1 MKRLLVLALVLCG
14 TTSCENLVP
23 QNSSKKNTHA
33 IVLDPCDYMSI
44 LIELM
49 EDLKLSYLKEDK
61 KQQRICEEKLEYVYG
76 LATDIYGE
84 RRLRK
89 WCPDLCDKYN
99 KIKKEVE
106 NIR

>member
-14 TTSCENLVP
+14 ITSCENLVP

-44 LIELM
+44 LIELT
-49 EDLKLSYLKEDK
+49 EDLKLSYLKEDE
-61 KQQRICEEKLEYVYG
+61 KQQKICWEKVGYVYG
-76 LATDIYGE
+76 LASDIYGE

-89 WCPDLCDKYN
+89 WCPDLFEKYN
-99 KIKKEVE
+99 KIVKEVE